1 MLKENKIY
9 CRKPVKKPTLSP
21 DQKARRLA
29 FCHEHQNYDWRNIIF
44 TDESY
49 FETGSLRARRALGV
63 LRRAGEAYRP
73 QNIDRKFA
81 QGATV
86 MFWGAI
92 LYGKSGMYKYK
103 LYYLLFYLYL
113 YLNYLFITIF

>member
-1 MLKENKIY
+1 
-9 CRKPVKKPTLSP
+9 VKKPTLNP
-21 DQKARRLA
+21 EQKARRLA
-29 FCHEHQNYDWRNIIF
+29 FCHHYQNYDWRNIIF

-49 FETGSLRARRALGV
+49 FETGGLRARRARGV

-103 LYYLLFYLYL
+103 F
-113 YLNYLFITIF
+113 N